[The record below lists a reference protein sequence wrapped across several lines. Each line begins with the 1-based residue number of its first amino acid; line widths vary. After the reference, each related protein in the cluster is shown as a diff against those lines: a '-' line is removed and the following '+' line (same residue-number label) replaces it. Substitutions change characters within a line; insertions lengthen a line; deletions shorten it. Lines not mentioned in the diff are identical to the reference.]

1 MTQHPEQPDTGHQ
14 PVRQTGRPGRYHTLA
29 AGIGIAAAMIL
40 CCAGPIL
47 IAAGALGAIAGF
59 FSNPLVLLAAATVLL
74 APDASSRQLRYA
86 RVYLVA
92 AQRFLDAWV
101 TLAMCD
107 RGEGYPAAS

>member
-1 MTQHPEQPDTGHQ
+1 MTTVGKEINSAASQETSLLSLNVPASTATALTRARRDLQHAILMGVDTHRR
-14 PVRQTGRPGRYHTLA
+14 RQY
-29 AGIGIAAAMIL
+29 
-40 CCAGPIL
+40 
-47 IAAGALGAIAGF
+47 ALSARDE
-59 FSNPLVLLAAATVLL
+59 AATVLL

-92 AQRFLDAWV
+92 AQRFLDAWA